1 MQQRP
6 WSMKHSRSLMAA
18 TLSLALAG
26 CLEGTGEIGTDSPD
40 QITAIGPAGV
50 SSRSPGVMVVDEPK
64 MPTPS
69 PSTPDV
75 TGMPA
80 APSVGMPDT
89 TTPSPPAAQ
98 PPADPTPEPPP
109 AAPMP
114 EPPPAA
120 PAPAAPAAMP
130 TGTMV
135 PLYTRPT
142 DPSWAALIAA
152 KQAHP
157 TVPVLAVVNPS
168 NGPGTS
174 ISKDYT
180 DGINRLVGAG
190 IRVIGYVWTSYGER
204 NAADVRKDID
214 TWKSFYPQV
223 TGIFFDEQSNK
234 VGFESYYRDLTSYSR
249 SHGLT
254 FTIGNPGQ
262 DTKPSYIGTVDL
274 ILIYESSGI
283 PDMSRL
289 TGWHT
294 EHDRRNFGVIPYGIG
309 FDKNFV
315 QAAKPYVSYIYLTSD
330 VLPNPWDSLPSYFG
344 DLMAALA
351 AP

>member
-1 MQQRP
+1 
-6 WSMKHSRSLMAA
+6 MA
-18 TLSLALAG
+18 
-26 CLEGTGEIGTDSPD
+26 DP
-40 QITAIGPAGV
+40 
-50 SSRSPGVMVVDEPK
+50 
-64 MPTPS
+64 
-69 PSTPDV
+69 
-75 TGMPA
+75 
-80 APSVGMPDT
+80 
-89 TTPSPPAAQ
+89 PPAT
-98 PPADPTPEPPP
+98 PTAMPP
-109 AAPMP
+109 AAPTAM
-114 EPPPAA
+114 PPAA
-120 PAPAAPAAMP
+120 PTAVPPAMPAAMPPAAPVAAMP

-157 TVPVLAVVNPS
+157 NVPVLAVVNPS
-168 NGPGTS
+168 NGPGAS

-180 DGINRLVGAG
+180 DGINRLIAAN

-204 NAADVRKDID
+204 AEADVKKDID

-234 VGFESYYRDLTSYSR
+234 VGFESYYRNLTEYSR
-249 SHGLT
+249 SRGLT

-309 FDKNFV
+309 FDKSFI